1 MTSRTHALSLL
12 LPVVHFQ
19 KHSVTGI
26 FSMPI
31 VIEGLKELSDRLANM
46 APRSAK
52 RYLKKAGA
60 AGAEIVLAEM
70 EQTVPVDVGYL
81 EEVLG
86 YDISFEGSDDATT
99 MTVDIGPY
107 KQAFW
112 GSFQEFGTSTQPG
125 QHWMGRAW
133 EATRDKVLDVMATE
147 LTGMLMDLENRG

>member
-1 MTSRTHALSLL
+1 LF

-19 KHSVTGI
+19 NRSVTG
-26 FSMPI
+26 FFMPI

-46 APRSAK
+46 APRAAK

-60 AGAEIVLAEM
+60 GGAEVVFEVM
-70 EQTVPVDVGYL
+70 QQTVPVDVGRL

-86 YDISFEGSDDATT
+86 YDISFAGSDDATT

-107 KQAFW
+107 KSAFW
-112 GSFQEFGTSTQPG
+112 GSFQEFGTSTQQG

-147 LTGMLMDLENRG
+147 MTGLLLDLENKG